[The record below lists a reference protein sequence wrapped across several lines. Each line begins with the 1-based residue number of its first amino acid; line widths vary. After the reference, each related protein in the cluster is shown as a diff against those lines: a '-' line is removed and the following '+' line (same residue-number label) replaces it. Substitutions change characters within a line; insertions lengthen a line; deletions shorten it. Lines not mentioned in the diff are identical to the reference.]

1 MAEGR
6 CMAELFVD
14 LAWLHA
20 HRSDENVRLVDTRSK
35 PHGAPDLVAPSG
47 AEQYAAGHIPDAVHL
62 DYAEHLKDPAT
73 PYALRVA
80 PPAHFA
86 AVLGENGIGDDTT
99 VLAYDDGDVPYAA
112 RLVWMLR
119 YYGHDDARILT
130 GGFKAYLA
138 AGLPTTTDVPT
149 YPARR
154 FTPHVRPELRASRDD
169 VRAVAE
175 GRSDVQLLETQ
186 RNKTYALRNDD
197 IKGVVRL
204 SGNELLDDAAGGR
217 IVPGERL
224 AALVAERRLNPRKRT
239 IVTCG
244 SGVSASGAYLALLE
258 AGFTD
263 LAVYDGSWME
273 WSHDQLPTVPKPA
286 SNV

>member
-1 MAEGR
+1 MTEP
-6 CMAELFVD
+6 FVD
-14 LAWLHA
+14 LAWLQM
-20 HRSDENVRLVDTRSK
+20 HRSDVNVRLVDTRSK
-35 PHGAPDLVAPSG
+35 PHGVPDLVAPTG
-47 AEQYAAGHIPDAVHL
+47 AEQYAAGHIPGAVHL

-80 PPAHFA
+80 PPERFA
-86 AVLGENGIGDDTT
+86 DVLGAHGIGDDTT

-119 YYGHDDARILT
+119 YYGHDDVRILA
-130 GGFKAYLA
+130 GGFKAYVT
-138 AGLPTTTDVPT
+138 AGLPTTSDVPT
-149 YPARR
+149 FPPRR
-154 FTPHVRPELRASRDD
+154 LTPQVRPHLRASRDD
-169 VRAVAE
+169 VLAVAE

-197 IKGVVRL
+197 IKGTVRL

-217 IVPGERL
+217 IVPRARL
-224 AALVAERRLNPRKRT
+224 DALIAERNLDPGKRT

-273 WSHDQLPTVPKPA
+273 WSHDNLPTMPKRAA
-286 SNV
+286 SA